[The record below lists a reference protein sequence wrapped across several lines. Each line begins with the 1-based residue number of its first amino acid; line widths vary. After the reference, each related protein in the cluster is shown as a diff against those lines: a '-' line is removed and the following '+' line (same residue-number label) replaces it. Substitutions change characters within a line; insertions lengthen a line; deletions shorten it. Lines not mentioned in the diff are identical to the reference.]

1 MIQDDN
7 EQTPQSIQKNIART
21 MPAVIE
27 ALDDLNAAT
36 SNRTKTSC
44 FREFKGA
51 FKTAKKSI
59 VPSDLT
65 IQSSLCSAGDSLR
78 NEQGTFSLNE
88 MNTKINQGITNAFNM
103 IEMEIDGGI
112 NRWLDSTYDSNISS
126 MPSSM

>member
-1 MIQDDN
+1 
-7 EQTPQSIQKNIART
+7 
-21 MPAVIE
+21 MPAVVE
-27 ALDDLNAAT
+27 ALDDLNSAT

-78 NEQGTFSLNE
+78 NEQGKLFCKGHRVKQSRHN
-88 MNTKINQGITNAFNM
+88 KCIQH
-103 IEMEIDGGI
+103 D
-112 NRWLDSTYDSNISS
+112 
-126 MPSSM
+126 